1 MSAQNINLVRKLFD
15 LYNKNDID
23 RLNAIEEVLAPNLQ
37 LHDPSIANKSGP
49 QALLHAESSY
59 IKAFPN
65 KMTKMDQIFAHED
78 QVVVRWT
85 TNGTHR
91 GEYQGSGPTN
101 KNFKISGI
109 SIYRIS
115 NGKISEIWQI
125 WDRLGFLEQIGEFR
139 LAKAVH

>member
-23 RLNAIEEVLAPNLQ
+23 RLNAIEEILAPNLQ

-49 QALLHAESSY
+49 QALLQAESCY

-65 KMTKMDQIFAHED
+65 KMTKIDQIFANED
-78 QVVVRWT
+78 QVVVRWI

-125 WDRLGFLEQIGEFR
+125 WDRLGFLEQIGEIR